1 LVFHLS
7 HLAPPG
13 DMSSL
18 LVHLTLPSFAAT
30 WPAVVVASA
39 TLAYLLAGSTGLQPA
54 GSQDGRWLRRRAA
67 GGG

>member
-1 LVFHLS
+1 
-7 HLAPPG
+7 
-13 DMSSL
+13 MSSR